1 MCNPFHT
8 FRFVLTVLSIHNQQ
22 LFLFFPAGHQWLTH
36 ETELHNNT
44 TWMTQDLYFFL
55 RPMTFLCRCLA
66 RARVTWPLKFVMP
79 SVGLRTIN
87 CLRPWRLCLC
97 LKWVVSYAERTSM
110 WCRNGYSYNVTCN
123 KIIIITR
130 LMKRIHSFSNVF
142 ITLGVIRKAS
152 NR

>member
-22 LFLFFPAGHQWLTH
+22 FFFSFLLGTNGWHMRQNYIIIQH
-36 ETELHNNT
+36 EWHKTFI
-44 TWMTQDLYFFL
+44 FFL
-55 RPMTFLCRCLA
+55 RPLTSLCRCLA

-123 KIIIITR
+123 KIIITTR
-130 LMKRIHSFSNVF
+130 LMKENFVSLTMS
-142 ITLGVIRKAS
+142 S
-152 NR
+152 